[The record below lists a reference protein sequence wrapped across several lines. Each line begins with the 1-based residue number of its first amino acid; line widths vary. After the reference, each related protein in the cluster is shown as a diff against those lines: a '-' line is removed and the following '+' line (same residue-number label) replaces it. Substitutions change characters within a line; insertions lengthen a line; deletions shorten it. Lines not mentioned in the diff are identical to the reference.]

1 MCPIKIYDC
10 LTKIIERIV
19 YRASLDG
26 LVPKNSKTQAGLD
39 HLATGH
45 DFKVLLK
52 KKIKERSRELSGVEV
67 CMPNLYRACLNRSEG
82 IRNDDTVIEIR
93 HAEFTKDEVTALV
106 AFFEFQD
113 RWTFP
118 LAWKEVPNA

>member
-1 MCPIKIYDC
+1 M
-10 LTKIIERIV
+10 
-19 YRASLDG
+19 DG

-45 DFKVLLK
+45 DFQVLLR
-52 KKIKERSRELSGVEV
+52 KKIKERSRELRGVVV
-67 CMPNLYRACLNRSEG
+67 CMRNLYRACLKRSEG

-93 HAEFTKDEVTALV
+93 HAEFTRDEVTALV